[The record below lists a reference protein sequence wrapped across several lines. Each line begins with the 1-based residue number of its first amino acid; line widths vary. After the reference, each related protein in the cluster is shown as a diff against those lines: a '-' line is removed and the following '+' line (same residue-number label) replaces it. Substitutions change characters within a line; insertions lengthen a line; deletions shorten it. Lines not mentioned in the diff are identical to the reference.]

1 MGRCHAETQKT
12 GLVHVCGWQQCNRNF
27 SAQLQLWECRN
38 ACIHSRCFPCG
49 LSISCQ
55 RACRFQPRGHYSG
68 CATATAT
75 RASAVAVARRHSCAG
90 DGGGGAAGG
99 TAAASSAA
107 VPADVFAFPRV
118 STINSGLTSVP
129 DDDDASAS
137 SAGCSTLLASPRG
150 IGCPARCSC
159 CAACPSLPAA
169 YTGHAVRDVRTRPT
183 RRPRTRRRGTG
194 LQTPLSWRAT
204 QEGRGGPS
212 SWG

>member
-38 ACIHSRCFPCG
+38 ACIHSRCCPCG
-49 LSISCQ
+49 LSKSSQ
-55 RACRFQPRGHYSG
+55 RACRLQPRGRCSG
-68 CATATAT
+68 YATATAT
-75 RASAVAVARRHSCAG
+75 IASAVAVARRHSCPD

-99 TAAASSAA
+99 TADASSAA
-107 VPADVFAFPRV
+107 VPADMYALSRIITV
-118 STINSGLTSVP
+118 NSGLTSVP
-129 DDDDASAS
+129 DGDGCGGASPS
-137 SAGCSTLLASPRG
+137 SAGCSTLIASPRG
-150 IGCPARCSC
+150 VACAAGWSC

-194 LQTPLSWRAT
+194 WQTP
-204 QEGRGGPS
+204 S
-212 SWG
+212 S